1 MADRRY
7 AVLIAGSRFP
17 DEPRLQDLRL
27 PENDVD
33 GLNAVLGSEE
43 RGQFSQTYVLKNRP
57 SYEVLRQINQVL
69 RQVEKTDQV
78 LIFYSG
84 HGKLNR
90 TGQLH
95 LATVDTVL
103 DALESTSVPVQSIKN
118 FVDVSPS
125 TQVALI
131 LDCCYSGAV
140 GGAFTRGDVDEQLQ
154 SMSAGRGT
162 YIMTASTGT
171 QVAVENESDE
181 YGVFTNQVI
190 RGIERGEADQ
200 NGDGLITMDELYSYV
215 RDRVREEGAQ
225 QPMKWD
231 LNVTGELVIARSGR
245 MPREERRNELR
256 STLLDLARQDILP
269 DMIVSEALPIIATS
283 AEQLSDQE
291 KKYNA
296 LLDEL
301 LQKKITHADFTQRWF
316 ELERR
321 KEPTV
326 TKPPEEEVK
335 PEDRPPPPEQPV
347 AVVEI
352 RKVPP
357 PPEPPDTVPT
367 PPAPPQPPV
376 NGRTRRWLLCGR
388 RRNCCHRRWGSYCS
402 GDTGRIRRRA

>member
-69 RQVEKTDQV
+69 RQVEKTDLV

-291 KKYNA
+291 KK
-296 LLDEL
+296 
-301 LQKKITHADFTQRWF
+301 TMRCSTSS
-316 ELERR
+316 
-321 KEPTV
+321 
-326 TKPPEEEVK
+326 
-335 PEDRPPPPEQPV
+335 
-347 AVVEI
+347 
-352 RKVPP
+352 
-357 PPEPPDTVPT
+357 
-367 PPAPPQPPV
+367 
-376 NGRTRRWLLCGR
+376 CR
-388 RRNCCHRRWGSYCS
+388 RRSHTPTLLRDGLSWNG
-402 GDTGRIRRRA
+402 GRNPRSRSRRRRRLNPRIGHLHPNNRWR